1 MFDPDLEVLQ
11 AQQILNDFL
20 AEQGQPAFVDPAL
33 SGNFLVG
40 EEITG
45 TEGNDTLTGTE
56 GDDTIRGLGGEDLL
70 LGRQLDDVLR
80 GNAGSDTLRGGSGF
94 DSLSGGKNNDWLF
107 GGEGDDF
114 LNGNRDD
121 DRLFGGPGGDRFAL
135 SRGNDRIE
143 DFNAAEGDKVLIYNV
158 GPYDNVIT
166 YEQVADGVEIS
177 RFEILTDSQGRPV
190 LDEDGFR
197 QIGPEIGA
205 TTIVGADVFVWDPNI
220 ERELGDPAFDPTL
233 QILTVGNNLFQL

>member
-1 MFDPDLEVLQ
+1 MI
-11 AQQILNDFL
+11 A
-20 AEQGQPAFVDPAL
+20 
-33 SGNFLVG
+33 S
-40 EEITG
+40 
-45 TEGNDTLTGTE
+45 
-56 GDDTIRGLGGEDLL
+56 
-70 LGRQLDDVLR
+70 
-80 GNAGSDTLRGGSGF
+80 S
-94 DSLSGGKNNDWLF
+94 
-107 GGEGDDF
+107 
-114 LNGNRDD
+114 
-121 DRLFGGPGGDRFAL
+121 
-135 SRGNDRIE
+135 IE

-220 ERELGDPAFDPTL
+220 ERELGDPAFDATL